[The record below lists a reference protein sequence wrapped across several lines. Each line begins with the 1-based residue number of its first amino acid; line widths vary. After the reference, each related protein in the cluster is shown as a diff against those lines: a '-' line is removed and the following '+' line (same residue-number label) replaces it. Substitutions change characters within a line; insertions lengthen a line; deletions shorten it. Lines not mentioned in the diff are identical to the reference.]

1 MAHITN
7 NKFQL
12 VNKIIYNSISYSIY
26 CCTLM
31 YIRISGKFVWF
42 AKFCVKNTSCHKI
55 LSKIGIDDISYVLY
69 VIITYKFVFL
79 IIC

>member
-1 MAHITN
+1 
-7 NKFQL
+7 
-12 VNKIIYNSISYSIY
+12 
-26 CCTLM
+26 M